1 LAQLKRSGSRPSRP
15 VPRAVTLARD
25 LQRRKG
31 RERRSLF
38 LAEGVRTVEEVV
50 RARVGVRAAIVSPQL
65 EESPRG
71 RSLLEA
77 LERRADETVRVP
89 ARELNSLADTDSP
102 QGVLVIA
109 EIPTQPI
116 EGIRLAER
124 ARVVVLDG
132 VQDPGN
138 AGTIA
143 RTAAAL
149 GSAAVIALPGT
160 VDLWN
165 PKVVRGAMGAHFHIP
180 TLHAEPDELLAW
192 LDAQKFEIWAADARG
207 EPLESLPVPERVA
220 IVVGNEGAGISSQM
234 LERASRR
241 VALPLS
247 QAVESLNVAVAAGI
261 ILYAL
266 GAASPRRPAAGTG
279 SE

>member
-1 LAQLKRSGSRPSRP
+1 M
-15 VPRAVTLARD
+15 RANI
-25 LQRRKG
+25 G
-31 RERRSLF
+31 I
-38 LAEGVRTVEEVV
+38 
-50 RARVGVRAAIVSPQL
+50 RAAIVSPQL
-65 EESPRG
+65 EESTRG

-77 LERRADETVRVP
+77 LERRADETVQVP

-109 EIPTQPI
+109 EIPAQPI
-116 EGIRLAER
+116 DGIRLGDR

-138 AGTIA
+138 AGTIV

-149 GSAAVIALPGT
+149 DSAAVIALPGT

-192 LDAQKFEIWAADARG
+192 LDAQNVEIWAADARG
-207 EPLESLPVPERVA
+207 ESLESLPVPERVA
-220 IVVGNEGAGISSQM
+220 IVVGNEGAGISNQM
-234 LERASRR
+234 LQRASRR
-241 VALPLS
+241 IALPLS

-261 ILYAL
+261 ILYVL
-266 GAASPRRPAAGTG
+266 GAGSRSRSVTG
-279 SE
+279 MRSE